1 MGAIKTFSLAVAVI
15 LMSIALLAS
24 SLRADADGWNCAGT
38 VSGIQFACYG
48 KTSSICADY
57 SAPRIHIVC
66 RGTKYVVIK
75 DENTEQQGSHIE

>member
-1 MGAIKTFSLAVAVI
+1 MKIVKASSIAVAVI

-24 SLRADADGWNCAGT
+24 SLRADADGWNCAGK